1 MTREGVIGLAG
12 FSDIAGHDR
21 LKEYFRRCSRSGN
34 TPHALIL
41 SGEDGMGK
49 MMLARAYAMSLLCE
63 NGNGCGTCRSCK
75 QFLTDN
81 HPDVIYVGHEKPASI
96 GVDDVRDQLV
106 SSAQYPPYQGDRK
119 IYIVDEAEKMT
130 PQAQNA
136 LLKTIEEPPSYMM
149 IMLLA
154 SHEESLLQ
162 TILSRCITL
171 QLKPVPDSII
181 IQFLIDKF
189 GADERTAGAA
199 AALARGNPGRAIA
212 LFQSEEFTNMHAKTI
227 ELLKSIPDKPL
238 YQLLSDLTDLKGEID
253 EVFETMKLWY
263 RDVVIFKATR
273 DSNLLIFKDEKKA
286 VMAAADRISFN
297 GLDEIQGAI
306 EKAQVRLRSNVSFEL
321 TAMLLLTTLQEQS
334 VMRK

>member
-1 MTREGVIGLAG
+1 
-12 FSDIAGHDR
+12 
-21 LKEYFRRCSRSGN
+21 
-34 TPHALIL
+34 
-41 SGEDGMGK
+41 
-49 MMLARAYAMSLLCE
+49 
-63 NGNGCGTCRSCK
+63 
-75 QFLTDN
+75 
-81 HPDVIYVGHEKPASI
+81 

-181 IQFLIDKF
+181 IQFLTDKF